1 MKRITL
7 YFFRGLLT
15 VLPLGLTIYII
26 YFFIA
31 ASEKYVST
39 LIQPLLGTLY
49 FPGIGLLITI
59 ACIIA
64 LGILIS
70 QPFLY
75 KIFGL
80 LELPFTNI
88 PVVKNVYTSIKSFAE
103 YFSEDN
109 SKKNNQVVI
118 VTIPD
123 SDINLVGLVTRESID
138 ELGPF
143 DNNMVAV
150 YVPMSY
156 MVGGYT
162 IFIPKKL
169 IRPINMS
176 VEEAMKNS
184 LLAWLTKTDKR
195 RS

>member
-26 YFFIA
+26 YFLVT

-59 ACIIA
+59 VCIIA

-75 KIFGL
+75 KLFGL

-88 PVVKNVYTSIKSFAE
+88 PVNPGSVLVKVPSLTG
-103 YFSEDN
+103 
-109 SKKNNQVVI
+109 
-118 VTIPD
+118 
-123 SDINLVGLVTRESID
+123 SDIFL
-138 ELGPF
+138 
-143 DNNMVAV
+143 
-150 YVPMSY
+150 
-156 MVGGYT
+156 
-162 IFIPKKL
+162 
-169 IRPINMS
+169 
-176 VEEAMKNS
+176 
-184 LLAWLTKTDKR
+184 KTF
-195 RS
+195 